1 MQLWINSLP
10 GEVLDRILAR
20 LSVEEVFAFV
30 DPITLHQNPGIRKAV
45 INRVNHAPLLA
56 HNRLQQTYLVMYLLS
71 PNFLAKLAMEPIHI
85 DNLEMLWMME
95 STWGLTLSH
104 PVTMSYHIWNLLAAT
119 DLLNHLKRLENS
131 NLEYNIEIEFDPSIL
146 PKLSMFYLINQIAR
160 CAGAKIRSILILN
173 YEGGFTFD
181 PSMIPNLNALWIENS
196 DVSFAGPFSPLL
208 KWLCLHPNR
217 NGYAR
222 NRPVHINC
230 SLPCNAS
237 SILLG
242 NCLIDSSSDKYPFP
256 HLIRTLS
263 LENIKDLTPSH
274 YLRRLMEEN
283 QHLRSLTLVNSI
295 STTDLKTLDSFGVSN
310 VQKPNWDLGATYLT
324 SLQIS
329 RSALRDIVLPDTLR
343 ELNISNN
350 GIVDLQRI
358 HLPESLVSLKVSDN
372 PIDWTAG
379 VWFPPRLKYLDLGNT
394 GIKTLKPFVFPDS
407 VEILILAVNKIESID
422 GIKFPSKLRLLAI
435 GMNKIT
441 QVVNPILPR
450 NIHTIHFTEN
460 HIGNSF
466 RLLNDQDGN
475 PLNLKVLFINHN
487 RITDFSAIKYPRSVE
502 ILNLDNNNILSLRNV
517 EFSPNI
523 QDLSFRGCDL
533 SYIRN
538 VTFAENSK
546 LITFIMSLN
555 DLKTIDRNTIQFPPS
570 VQLINFGGCAIDSV
584 DPETFT
590 HLPSLRHLSFAGNK
604 LKSLV
609 LSLPSSVREL
619 DVCCNKIRRLRL
631 NFPVNCDSSLAALN
645 ISQNKL
651 SKFSPTMIGHGV
663 NGVYHQNLVEIDITN
678 NKITDNYMAAILD
691 DMPKSLVA
699 CFVGY
704 TGTQDSYG
712 YDIGQNILDHPLCLG
727 KRIDVSHL

>member
-10 GEVLDRILAR
+10 GEVLDRILAL
-20 LSVEEVFAFV
+20 LSVAEVFAFV
-30 DPITLHQNPGIRKAV
+30 DPNTLHQNPGIRRAV
-45 INRVNHAPLLA
+45 INRLNHAPLLA

-71 PNFLAKLAMEPIHI
+71 PNFLDKLAMEPLHI
-85 DNLEMLWMME
+85 DNLEMLLMME
-95 STWGLTLSH
+95 STWGLTLCH
-104 PVTMSYHIWNLLAAT
+104 PVTMSYHIWNLLCAT

-146 PKLSMFYLINQIAR
+146 PKVSMFYLINQIAR
-160 CAGAKIRSILILN
+160 CAGTKIRSILVLN
-173 YEGGFTFD
+173 YDGGFAFD
-181 PSMIPNLNALWIENS
+181 PSTIPNLNALWLENS
-196 DVSFAGPFSPLL
+196 DVNFTGPFSPLL
-208 KWLCLHPNR
+208 KRLCLHPNR

-222 NRPVHINC
+222 NRPVHINY
-230 SLPCNAS
+230 SLPPNATS
-237 SILLG
+237 VLLG

-256 HLIRTLS
+256 RLIRTLS

-283 QHLRSLTLVNSI
+283 QQLRSLTLVNSI
-295 STTDLKTLDSFGVSN
+295 STTDLKTLDSFGITN
-310 VQKPNWDLGATYLT
+310 VQKPNWNLGATYLT

-329 RSALRDIVLPDTLR
+329 RSALKDIVLPDTLR

-350 GIVDLQRI
+350 GIVDLHRI
-358 HLPESLVSLKVSDN
+358 NLPESLVSLKVSDN
-372 PIDWTAG
+372 PIDWSAG

-394 GIKTLKPFVFPDS
+394 GIKSLKPFDFPDT
-407 VEILILAVNKIESID
+407 VEVLILAVNKIESID
-422 GIKFPSKLRLLAI
+422 GIKFPNSLRLLAI
-435 GMNKIT
+435 GMNRIT

-466 RLLNDQDGN
+466 RLLHDQDGN

-487 RITDFSAIKYPRSVE
+487 RITDFSAVKYPKSVE
-502 ILNLDNNNILSLRNV
+502 VLNVDNNNILSLRNI
-517 EFSPNI
+517 EFSPNV

-533 SYIRN
+533 SHIRN

-546 LITFIMSLN
+546 LVSFIMSLN
-555 DLKTIDRNTIQFPPS
+555 DLKSIDRNTIQFPPS
-570 VQLINFGGCAIDSV
+570 VQLINFGGCAIESV
-584 DPETFT
+584 HPESFT
-590 HLPSLRHLSFAGNK
+590 HLHSLRHLSFASNK

-609 LSLPSSVREL
+609 LSLPSSLREL
-619 DVCCNKIRRLRL
+619 DICCNKIRRLQL
-631 NFPVNCDSSLAALN
+631 NFPANGDSSLAALN

-651 SKFSPTMIGHGV
+651 NKFSPSMIGHGV
-663 NGVYHQNLVEIDITN
+663 HGVYHENLVELDITN
-678 NKITDNYMAAILD
+678 NKLTDNYMAAILD
-691 DMPKSLVA
+691 EMPNSLIA

-704 TGTQDSYG
+704 TGVQDSYG